1 LVSWTLLLV
10 SAVLAI
16 HAVQL
21 LRKMGQPSQE
31 RSEAELLSFERTSA
45 LVTAG
50 AYRYIRHPMYAALL
64 YLAWG
69 AFLKDVSAISTLLV
83 GGASVALLLTA
94 LRDEAECRQY
104 FGDDY
109 TRYMRVSKRFIPFV
123 F

>member
-1 LVSWTLLLV
+1 
-10 SAVLAI
+10 
-16 HAVQL
+16 VQL